1 MDVDIFKD
9 ILVPVIG
16 GLGIFL
22 LGLDFMDTGIQSL
35 SVNKMRQWLAKMAG
49 TPAKGVAAGTII
61 TGIIQSSTAMTVMTV
76 GLAHTGEHAVE
87 MSDATLGRGLRHHL
101 QELGAE
107 GTTGLLAQPASL
119 RSAGDQRRLVPQRA
133 PGQRASCRRGVGGH
147 RLRLA
152 RQVDVPVPRP

>member
-49 TPAKGVAAGTII
+49 TP
-61 TGIIQSSTAMTVMTV
+61 
-76 GLAHTGEHAVE
+76 
-87 MSDATLGRGLRHHL
+87 
-101 QELGAE
+101 
-107 GTTGLLAQPASL
+107 
-119 RSAGDQRRLVPQRA
+119 
-133 PGQRASCRRGVGGH
+133 
-147 RLRLA
+147 
-152 RQVDVPVPRP
+152 

>member
-76 GLAHTGEHAVE
+76 GLVNAGV
-87 MSDATLGRGLRHHL
+87 L
-101 QELGAE
+101 
-107 GTTGLLAQPASL
+107 SL
-119 RSAGDQRRLVPQRA
+119 RSAIGVIMGATSA
-133 PGQRASCRRGVGGH
+133 PPWATGSSPCPWARWASSARASSRWSTPSPSPTR
-147 RLRLA
+147 
-152 RQVDVPVPRP
+152 